1 MRLVRGANS
10 RPQQGEQRIATATDT
25 TDYRVNERI
34 RAREVRLIDAEGQQ
48 LGVKALPEALAV
60 ARQLDL
66 DLVEVAPDANPP
78 VCRIMDYNRFKYETA
93 QRAKESRKKATNTS
107 IKEMKYRPKIG
118 TGDFT
123 TKTRQVGRFLEE
135 GHKVKVTIMFRGR
148 EVSHPELGM
157 KILEDLAE
165 QVSAVSKV
173 EAAPKLDGRNMVM
186 VLAPDRRAKAAR
198 KPAPARPTTAS
209 APPASDQA
217 SAASSAEASVPA
229 PAAAGSP
236 ASDAPTT
243 VTPTTVTPTTVT
255 PTTVTPTTVTPTT
268 VTPTTAPEGAPVPVA
283 ASAPAPVAPAP
294 APVPVAA
301 APPVPVAASTSEVVE
316 DRVPPAGPANGA
328 RRSDGHSTRARP
340 AVTAVA
346 AAPGD
351 GAASTSS

>member
-1 MRLVRGANS
+1 MRLAGGANS
-10 RPQQGEQRIATATDT
+10 RPPQGEQRIATATDT

-157 KILEDLAE
+157 KLLQDLAD

-198 KPAPARPTTAS
+198 KPAPGRPGTGAEPS
-209 APPASDQA
+209 DDQA
-217 SAASSAEASVPA
+217 SAAPLTEGATTPA
-229 PAAAGSP
+229 PAGSGSP
-236 ASDAPTT
+236 APEAPTAPAPTAAPEDAP
-243 VTPTTVTPTTVT
+243 
-255 PTTVTPTTVTPTT
+255 
-268 VTPTTAPEGAPVPVA
+268 APVA

-294 APVPVAA
+294 AAVPVA
-301 APPVPVAASTSEVVE
+301 VAASSSEVIE
-316 DRVPPAGPANGA
+316 ERVPPAGPAIGA

-340 AVTAVA
+340 AATVVA
-346 AAPGD
+346 AAPAD
-351 GAASTSS
+351 GAAGTTT